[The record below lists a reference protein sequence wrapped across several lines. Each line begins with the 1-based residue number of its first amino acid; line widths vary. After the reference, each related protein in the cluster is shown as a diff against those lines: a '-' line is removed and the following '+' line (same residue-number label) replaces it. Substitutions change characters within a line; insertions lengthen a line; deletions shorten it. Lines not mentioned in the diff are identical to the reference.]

1 MLFYGKWIH
10 RTKKKLNIQEG
21 AYLTIG
27 WIQYDVPFFLFESL
41 TYFMIFPSMAMN
53 KSSVLV
59 SIRINELPQLFK
71 ADDLSL
77 DPRQSEWI
85 FLYFLSCLKL
95 AVFSSPTYVNFGMVH
110 KAKYVG
116 LFFWVLPCH
125 CVLLVVKRRS
135 CLIQG
140 FPQCYQPFITN
151 NAGSKQTNKQTNN
164 EKPRR
169 NKVSKGLAKRRD
181 FFDSWSDCCMDVIR
195 IAFKLVNCLCLP

>member
-1 MLFYGKWIH
+1 MLKKESLSTFLIAILWEMNSQN
-10 RTKKKLNIQEG
+10 KKKLNIQEG

-27 WIQYDVPFFLFESL
+27 WIQYDVPFFWFESL

-59 SIRINELPQLFK
+59 SISINELPQLFK

-85 FLYFLSCLKL
+85 FLYFFSCLKL
-95 AVFSSPTYVNFGMVH
+95 AVFSSPTFVNFGMVH

-116 LFFWVLPCH
+116 LFFWVLPCQ

-151 NAGSKQTNKQTNN
+151 NAGSKQTNKQRKT
-164 EKPRR
+164 K
-169 NKVSKGLAKRRD
+169 KKQGFKRARKTAR
-181 FFDSWSDCCMDVIR
+181 FFWLMIR
-195 IAFKLVNCLCLP
+195 LLYGCY

>member
-1 MLFYGKWIH
+1 M
-10 RTKKKLNIQEG
+10 TS
-21 AYLTIG
+21 
-27 WIQYDVPFFLFESL
+27 PFFWFESL

-53 KSSVLV
+53 KSGVLV
-59 SIRINELPQLFK
+59 FIRINELSQLFK

-95 AVFSSPTYVNFGMVH
+95 AVFSSPTYVNFGMVN
-110 KAKYVG
+110 KAEYVG
-116 LFFWVLPCH
+116 LFFWVLPCQ

-151 NAGSKQTNKQTNN
+151 NASSKQTNKQRKT
-164 EKPRR
+164 K
-169 NKVSKGLAKRRD
+169 KKQGFKRARKTAR
-181 FFDSWSDCCMDVIR
+181 FFLTHDQTAVWMLLQLLLR
-195 IAFKLVNCLCLP
+195 